1 MNIGVRIDPDHMH
14 VPELLERGEHGGTG
28 YRVITTERQGLNE
41 VTTLAVE
48 FLVAVLGLKLDVL
61 HYEWLLLANIF
72 KAVVVNVLS
81 ATVDAR
87 SALTLVAVGE
97 DGLKLVQR
105 KHWVLSFEVS
115 HLFFIFLLLNF

>member
-1 MNIGVRIDPDHMH
+1 V
-14 VPELLERGEHGGTG
+14 V
-28 YRVITTERQGLNE
+28 TTERQGLNE

-81 ATVDAR
+81 ATIDAR

-97 DGLKLVQR
+97 DGLKLAQR
-105 KHWVLSFEVS
+105 KHRALSFEVS
-115 HLFFIFLLLNF
+115 HLFFIFLLLNS

>member
-1 MNIGVRIDPDHMH
+1 V
-14 VPELLERGEHGGTG
+14 V
-28 YRVITTERQGLNE
+28 TTERQRLNE

-97 DGLKLVQR
+97 DGLKLAQR
-105 KHWVLSFEVS
+105 KHRALSFEVS

>member
-1 MNIGVRIDPDHMH
+1 V
-14 VPELLERGEHGGTG
+14 V
-28 YRVITTERQGLNE
+28 TTERQGLNE

-61 HYEWLLLANIF
+61 NYEWLLLANIF
-72 KAVVVNVLS
+72 KAVVINVLS

-97 DGLKLVQR
+97 DGLKLAQR
-105 KHWVLSFEVS
+105 KHRVVSFEVS
-115 HLFFIFLLLNF
+115 HLLFIFLLLNF